1 MPIYS
6 FSLGFETMK
15 IVLNG
20 WQRLWIVFSLI
31 LFAVIILADIILFP
45 SARDISHIE
54 LFEDKL
60 STASKE
66 KLAPVDNK
74 GIIWDDVVGLKIEM
88 PNKHILSFAKGVS
101 SSEAE
106 LVSKEYYHIL
116 LEKVYVKRFQSIL
129 LALAIWVGAIGVIY
143 AFGWSIGWIYR
154 GFKKKL

>member
-1 MPIYS
+1 
-6 FSLGFETMK
+6 MK
-15 IVLNG
+15 IILNG

-31 LFAVIILADIILFP
+31 LLAVIIVADIILFP
-45 SARDISHIE
+45 SARDISHNK

-66 KLAPVDNK
+66 MLAPVDDK

-88 PNKHILSFAKGVS
+88 PNKHILRFAKSVS

-106 LVSKEYYHIL
+106 IVSKEYYHIL

-129 LALAIWVGAIGVIY
+129 LALAIWAGTIGITYVL
-143 AFGWSIGWIYR
+143 GWSIGWIYR
-154 GFKKKL
+154 GFKKET